1 MKNNTN
7 NKVMN
12 IALWTVQG
20 LLAIMFIMAGAI
32 KSFQPIEK
40 LSPMLPWVVDFP
52 EILVRFIGISEL
64 LGGFGL
70 ILPSVLRILPVLTPI
85 ASSGLALIMM
95 LSGIFHYTKGEIQ
108 PIAINVVI
116 FLMALFIAWG
126 RTKKSPIVG
135 K

>member
-12 IALWTVQG
+12 IALWTVQV
-20 LLAIMFIMAGAI
+20 LLAIMFIMAGAM

-40 LSPMLPWVVDFP
+40 LSPMLPWVLDFP

-64 LGGFGL
+64 LGGLGL

-85 ASSGLALIMM
+85 ASSGLALIMV
-95 LSGIFHYTKGEIQ
+95 LSAIFHYTKGEFQAIV
-108 PIAINVVI
+108 INVAI
-116 FLMALFIAWG
+116 FVMTLFIAWG
-126 RTKKSPIVG
+126 RAKKSPIVA